1 MNLYIILL
9 TILKRIQKV
18 FSMTKYYMKNNED
31 NEYNLKSNIIKAFN
45 KIKQK
50 HLKKF
55 YYMSLGSLCK
65 K

>member
-1 MNLYIILL
+1 
-9 TILKRIQKV
+9 
-18 FSMTKYYMKNNED
+18 MTKYYMKNNKD
-31 NEYNLKSNIIKAFN
+31 NEYNLKSNIIRAFN